1 MTSLGCH
8 STASRPNIFSSLRTK
23 AASFMEKHPAGALRK
38 LHERTGEERSR
49 PAICNQLA
57 PQNEY
62 IDVPGER
69 QRARQAR
76 GVLIFHTRID
86 IVPGAVRSANYTRQQ
101 ESGCSRA
108 PS

>member
-1 MTSLGCH
+1 
-8 STASRPNIFSSLRTK
+8 
-23 AASFMEKHPAGALRK
+23 MEKHPAGALRK

-76 GVLIFHTRID
+76 GVLIFRVAQALENHLLPAKVGIHGVAD
-86 IVPGAVRSANYTRQQ
+86 RQ
-101 ESGCSRA
+101 
-108 PS
+108 